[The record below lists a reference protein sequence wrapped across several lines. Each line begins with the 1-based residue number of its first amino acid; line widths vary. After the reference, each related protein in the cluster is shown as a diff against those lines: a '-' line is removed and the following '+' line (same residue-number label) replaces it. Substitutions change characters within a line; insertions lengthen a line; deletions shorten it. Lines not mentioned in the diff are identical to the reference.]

1 MAKSN
6 VKLNSLLDIEKEI
19 QAKWE
24 ASKEFETDAPDSKS
38 YVLVLLKT
46 YMFS

>member
-6 VKLNSLLDIEKEI
+6 VKLNSLLDIEKDI

-24 ASKEFETDAPDSKS
+24 ASKEFETNDPDNKS
-38 YVLVLLKT
+38 YVIFVD
-46 YMFS
+46 F